1 MIFLRARQRVPKLLA
16 QGKQTY
22 PDYSDLA
29 PPLHAPIEKDRVRLQ
44 VSNLQSLNKV
54 TNSSMIKETASQK
67 C

>member
-1 MIFLRARQRVPKLLA
+1 MFLRARQRVSKLLA

-44 VSNLQSLNKV
+44 VSTSQSLNRV
-54 TNSSMIKETASQK
+54 ANSLMIKETASQT